1 MVAEKPK
8 TKLWDREEYFVK
20 EYRVLKLYHVSKMRE
35 LGQDWVVFFG
45 VEGDIRKIFVVVP
58 KSWARQPGNS
68 RFSVF
73 LSNFC
78 FAYIYIYIFPS

>member
-8 TKLWDREEYFVK
+8 TKLWNEEEYFVMG
-20 EYRVLKLYHVSKMRE
+20 YGVLQLYHVSKTRE

-45 VEGDIRKIFVVVP
+45 VEENIRKVIVVVP
-58 KSWARQPGNS
+58 KSWARQPEDS

-73 LSNFC
+73 LSNFSC
-78 FAYIYIYIFPS
+78 FV